1 MRSRSPAGSS
11 TPTSKPTERRRDP
24 RVVSPPFPHRGRLF
38 VLAAILIP
46 VAAVYVIEAFTA
58 PSPLLRIVLRSAP
71 VLPVAV
77 WTLWFDRSRPLERQA
92 PAVRLSGRLALLV
105 LVMVFAV
112 ALLGLGLNWLYDPKR
127 VI

>member
-1 MRSRSPAGSS
+1 MRNRSPAGSS
-11 TPTSKPTERRRDP
+11 TPTSKPTRQISFP
-24 RVVSPPFPHRGRLF
+24 RFV

-77 WTLWFDRSRPLERQA
+77 WTLWFDRSRPFERQA
-92 PAVRLSGRLALLV
+92 PAIRLSGRLALLV
-105 LVMVFAV
+105 LVMFFAV

>member
-1 MRSRSPAGSS
+1 MGA
-11 TPTSKPTERRRDP
+11 
-24 RVVSPPFPHRGRLF
+24 L
-38 VLAAILIP
+38 LIAAIP
-46 VAAVYVIEAFTA
+46 VATLYLIEAFTA

-92 PAVRLSGRLALLV
+92 PAIRLSGRLALLV

-112 ALLGLGLNWLYDPKR
+112 ALLGLGLNWLYDSKR